1 MAESF
6 SKKEKQ
12 KKRMQAKQDKQLK
25 MQERKTN
32 NNKGKPLEEMF
43 AYIDEYGNLSSSPP
57 GTKPKASETKERLL
71 PYQQDDT
78 DTRFQGTVAF
88 FIEAKGYG
96 FITQDGTRE
105 NIFVH
110 ANQLKQPIKEKDLV
124 TFEKEKTPK
133 GYSAINVIKINS

>member
-12 KKRMQAKQDKQLK
+12 KKRMQAKQDKQAK
-25 MQERKTN
+25 MQERKSN

-43 AYIDEYGNLSSSPP
+43 AYVDEFGNLSSTPP
-57 GTKPKASETKERLL
+57 GSQPKSEQKEKRAFVPELDNPDERLK
-71 PYQQDDT
+71 
-78 DTRFQGTVAF
+78 GTVAF

-96 FITQDGTRE
+96 FITQDNTRE

-110 ANQLKQPIKEKDLV
+110 ANQLKQPIKDKDIV
-124 TFEKEKTPK
+124 TFEKERTPK